1 MKLVMRLSPSVTSGG
16 LPGRRSVLH
25 KAQLAVK
32 YAPVRS
38 LLLGA
43 RQQRSAINCLGR
55 RWHCT
60 PSPGRAALPPPAS
73 APTRGSRPSP
83 WDDVPAVSYVGISV
97 LYETVYGFYHFFSCF
112 VFSLSPFIIGRFKV
126 SFVCGLGLVYS
137 FGESWQGAFCLPAT
151 IFDENMA
158 GQNGQKI
165 ISLYFFGWLAIYA
178 IYFCILFYFLFFLK
192 VILHA

>member
-73 APTRGSRPSP
+73 APTRGSRPAREMMCPLWVMLEFQCYTRQSMGFTIFSP
-83 WDDVPAVSYVGISV
+83 A
-97 LYETVYGFYHFFSCF
+97 LFFSFCHCL
-112 VFSLSPFIIGRFKV
+112 LSEDSKLVLFAVWAKFTVLEKV
-126 SFVCGLGLVYS
+126 DRGLSVCLQPS
-137 FGESWQGAFCLPAT
+137 P
-151 IFDENMA
+151 
-158 GQNGQKI
+158 
-165 ISLYFFGWLAIYA
+165 
-178 IYFCILFYFLFFLK
+178 
-192 VILHA
+192 

>member
-60 PSPGRAALPPPAS
+60 SSPGRAALPPPAS

-97 LYETVYGFYHFFSCF
+97 LYETVYGFYHFFLMLCF
-112 VFSLSPFIIGRFKV
+112 FFLSPFIIGRFKV

-137 FGESWQGAFCLPAT
+137 FGESGQQPYLKRIWLG
-151 IFDENMA
+151 NMA
-158 GQNGQKI
+158 QKWYLCI
-165 ISLYFFGWLAIYA
+165 FWAELRYCICYIFLYFLLFS
-178 IYFCILFYFLFFLK
+178 ILD
-192 VILHA
+192 